1 MWLEKSNFEITISER
16 FQIFRFTKTISL
28 RAFKGA
34 YESKWLVIIL
44 EMSKKLPFNKNSW
57 FLFAGWE
64 NQNELYFQNDPYVYF
79 EYLKQ
84 NEYAPLH
91 EAAYYGK
98 LKKVAE
104 FLKNGKYHVN
114 EKDLNESTP
123 LHDAVTQGKSLKSV
137 KTIDC

>member
-1 MWLEKSNFEITISER
+1 MVSHHRNVKKCHL
-16 FQIFRFTKTISL
+16 
-28 RAFKGA
+28 
-34 YESKWLVIIL
+34 SKIHDFYFF
-44 EMSKKLPFNKNSW
+44 P
-57 FLFAGWE
+57 GWE

-123 LHDAVTQGKSLKSV
+123 LHDAVTQGKSSKSV

>member
-1 MWLEKSNFEITISER
+1 
-16 FQIFRFTKTISL
+16 
-28 RAFKGA
+28 
-34 YESKWLVIIL
+34 
-44 EMSKKLPFNKNSW
+44 MSKKTAIYQKFMISSFP
-57 FLFAGWE
+57 GWE

-123 LHDAVTQGKSLKSV
+123 LHDAVTQGKSSKFRENDKSLISRKNYSLAH
-137 KTIDC
+137 KTTDRDRSTKMAKMISRKNRILHF

>member
-1 MWLEKSNFEITISER
+1 MVSHHRNVKN
-16 FQIFRFTKTISL
+16 
-28 RAFKGA
+28 
-34 YESKWLVIIL
+34 
-44 EMSKKLPFNKNSW
+44 LPFIKNSW
-57 FLFAGWE
+57 FFFFAGWE

-123 LHDAVTQGKSLKSV
+123 LHDAVTQGN
-137 KTIDC
+137 